1 MKGETMSDWDEK
13 AKNDAVQS
21 GKGPGEFGSKFISG
35 GYKKPDIDP
44 ILAHKFPH
52 TFNNKKHKRNKKV
65 NKDTLKATWY
75 IIYVI
80 IFLLV
85 VLLWANK

>member
-1 MKGETMSDWDEK
+1 MSKWDEK
-13 AKNDAVQS
+13 DKRAAVQS
-21 GKGPGEFGSKFISG
+21 GKGPGEFGSKFILG
-35 GYKKPDIDP
+35 GYKKPKHDP
-44 ILAHKFPH
+44 ILAHKI
-52 TFNNKKHKRNKKV
+52 NKKHKRNKKI
-65 NKDTLKATWY
+65 NKDTLNATWY

>member
-1 MKGETMSDWDEK
+1 MSNWDEK

-21 GKGPGEFGSKFISG
+21 GKGPGEFGSKFILG
-35 GYKKPDIDP
+35 GYKKPKHDP
-44 ILAHKFPH
+44 ILAHKI
-52 TFNNKKHKRNKKV
+52 NKKHNKNKKA

-85 VLLWANK
+85 VLLWANE